1 MKRKTKQI
9 DPIPDEFQS
18 YKEAG
23 EFWDIHDTAD
33 YSNIFRTVE
42 TGSRPRQISRQ
53 SSRRGISAVIK
64 RGRGRRVVARKL
76 WQSNDRL
83 DYDLYL
89 KQVALL
95 PQEPMAYRP

>member
-1 MKRKTKQI
+1 M
-9 DPIPDEFQS
+9 
-18 YKEAG
+18 
-23 EFWDIHDTAD
+23 
-33 YSNIFRTVE
+33 NTVIQ
-42 TGSRPRQISRQ
+42 G
-53 SSRRGISAVIK
+53 
-64 RGRGRRVVARKL
+64 GRGRQVVARKL

>member
-1 MKRKTKQI
+1 M
-9 DPIPDEFQS
+9 PDEFRS
-18 YKEAG
+18 YEEAG

-33 YSNIFRTVE
+33 YPNVFRAVK
-42 TGSRPRQISRQ
+42 TGPHSRQISPQ
-53 SSRRGISAVIK
+53 SSRHGMSTVIQ

-95 PQEPMAYRP
+95 PREPMAYQP

>member
-1 MKRKTKQI
+1 MSKKKQI

-18 YKEAG
+18 YEEAG

-33 YSNIFRTVE
+33 YPDIFRTV
-42 TGSRPRQISRQ
+42 GPSPRRPQNSPQ
-53 SSRRGISAVIK
+53 SRRHEMNTVIQG
-64 RGRGRRVVARKL
+64 GRGRQVVARKL